1 MGFAVL
7 GQVGK
12 ETISFN
18 NWIANKSGNERGLES
33 KEIVLQLIILILN
46 CTNLGSC

>member
-7 GQVGK
+7 GQVGKRKK

-33 KEIVLQLIILILN
+33 KEIVLQLIIL
-46 CTNLGSC
+46 TNLGSC